1 MLIFKAL
8 ILYSLPLLH
17 GVHLSI
23 MNIEQE
29 PGSDTMKVSL
39 RMNHEFFVADF
50 RLYDPSFQPVREQG
64 DVIVPEEK
72 INRYFNENVKIY
84 VNRKLL
90 KGKLVSVVKD
100 YYDLCLEFIF
110 ISEKDPVSIRI
121 RNRIMTDLHDDQ
133 ENMVYLEIN
142 NYHDALRLT
151 PGHTEEKRKL
161 GERRNQGR

>member
-17 GVHLSI
+17 GFHLSI
-23 MNIEQE
+23 MNIEQG

-39 RMNHEFFVADF
+39 RMNQEFFVTDY
-50 RLYDPSFQPVREQG
+50 RLFDPEFQPGREQG
-64 DVIVPEEK
+64 NVIVPDER

-90 KGKLVSVVKD
+90 KGSLVSAVTD

-110 ISEKDPVSIRI
+110 ISDKDPLSIRI

-151 PGHTEEKRKL
+151 SRHTEEKRKL
-161 GERRNQGR
+161 RERREPGK